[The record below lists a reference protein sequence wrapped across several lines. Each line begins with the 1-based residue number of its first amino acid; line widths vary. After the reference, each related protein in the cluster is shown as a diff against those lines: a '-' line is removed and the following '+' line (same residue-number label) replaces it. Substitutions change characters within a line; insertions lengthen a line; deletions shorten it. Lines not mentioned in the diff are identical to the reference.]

1 MWNRKE
7 VKAKGKSKMKANFWK
22 CVATALILGIVG
34 GGISYGT
41 GSAPAVSHGIS
52 DRSIEVE
59 RTDDVFDENTYGLHL
74 GIDGSVDLNENP
86 AASLGDNEI
95 EINDDEPEMLFEGT
109 LDTEDWSN
117 SEANL
122 GPAFAVILVIA
133 GIASI
138 VLFALGFALQALI
151 FNPLEL
157 GCKRFFRKNLDEPAN
172 ISNVAYAF
180 DHNYKNIVKVM
191 FLRSIYT
198 FLWTLLFI
206 IPGIVKS
213 YEYRLIPYILS
224 ENPDMEATEAF
235 ALSKQ
240 LMTGNKWKA
249 FVYDLSFLGW
259 QILSAFTCG
268 ILGIFYVDPYKYSS
282 DAALYEA
289 IRYGA

>member
-1 MWNRKE
+1 MWNRKN
-7 VKAKGKSKMKANFWK
+7 VKAKGKASMKANFWK
-22 CVATALILGIVG
+22 CVATALILGVVAG
-34 GGISYGT
+34 GVSYGS
-41 GSAPAVSHGIS
+41 GASPAATYGMS
-52 DRSIEVE
+52 DHNIEVE
-59 RTDDVFDENTYGLHL
+59 RTDDVTDENTYGVHF
-74 GIDGSVDLNENP
+74 GIDSSVDLNEDP

-95 EINDDEPEMLFEGT
+95 EINDSEPETLFEGT
-109 LDTEDWSN
+109 LNTDDLNKSKVE
-117 SEANL
+117 L
-122 GPAFAVILVIA
+122 GAAFAIILVVATIA
-133 GIASI
+133 AL
-138 VLFALGFALQALI
+138 VLFAFGFALQALL

-172 ISNVAYAF
+172 LSNVAYAF

-198 FLWTLLFI
+198 FLWSLLFV

-224 ENPDMEATEAF
+224 ENPDMKSEEAF

-249 FVYDLSFLGW
+249 FVYDFSFIGW
-259 QILSAFTCG
+259 QILSALTCG
-268 ILGIFYVDPYKYSS
+268 IVGIFYVDPYKYSS

>member
-1 MWNRKE
+1 MWNRKN
-7 VKAKGKSKMKANFWK
+7 VKAKGKASMKANFWK
-22 CVATALILGIVG
+22 CVATALILGVVAG
-34 GGISYGT
+34 GVSYGS
-41 GSAPAVSHGIS
+41 GASPAATYGMS
-52 DRSIEVE
+52 DHNIEVE
-59 RTDDVFDENTYGLHL
+59 GTDDVTDEKTYGVHF
-74 GIDGSVDLNENP
+74 GIDSSVDLNEDP

-95 EINDDEPEMLFEGT
+95 EINDSEPETLFEGT
-109 LDTEDWSN
+109 LNTDDLNKSKVE
-117 SEANL
+117 L
-122 GPAFAVILVIA
+122 GAAFAIILVVATIA
-133 GIASI
+133 AL
-138 VLFALGFALQALI
+138 VLFAFGFALQALL

-172 ISNVAYAF
+172 LSNVAYAF

-198 FLWTLLFI
+198 FLWSLLFV

-224 ENPDMEATEAF
+224 ENPDMKSEEAF
-235 ALSKQ
+235 ALRKQ

-249 FVYDLSFLGW
+249 FVYDFSFIGW
-259 QILSAFTCG
+259 QILSALTCG
-268 ILGIFYVDPYKYSS
+268 IVGIFYVDPYKYSS